1 MAKEETLSPQA
12 AFELVLG
19 ELGKLRKRLDL
30 LEETLGSTSE
40 AFNILEEVGDGVQ
53 LSGTGLLVR
62 LASLVLAG
70 VKEENGLIIS
80 QLSLEARL
88 KVMEA

>member
-1 MAKEETLSPQA
+1 M
-12 AFELVLG
+12 
-19 ELGKLRKRLDL
+19 